1 MKKLIKLKCPKCNNE
16 LIVTSI
22 YEVRE
27 TLVLDNNTIVA
38 KSVECNA
45 DEFNVFSLDWKRY
58 IITCTECKYID
69 TTTNEYLTEYNNKYE
84 EVKLWK
90 NE

>member
-1 MKKLIKLKCPKCNNE
+1 MKKLIKLKCPKCGSE

-27 TLVLDNNTIVA
+27 TLVLNNNLILA
-38 KSVECNA
+38 ESVECCA

-58 IITCTECKYID
+58 IITCTECEYTD
-69 TTTNEYLTEYNNKYE
+69 TSTNEYLTEYNDKYE
-84 EVKLWK
+84 EVKL
-90 NE
+90 